1 MQDRAS
7 VAIMTKDEIQL
18 LFAYDRWANNRVL
31 QAASALS
38 AEDFARD
45 LRGSFRSVRD
55 TLVHIIG
62 GEWLWLAYWKEP
74 PLTPGSL
81 ADLRAR
87 REALFSPDALPN
99 AAKVQSKWAE
109 VEQEQSEFV
118 DRITDELLEN
128 KLPFRTTQIKLVHLM
143 QHMAN
148 HSTYHRG
155 QVALMM
161 RQLNAEPM
169 ATDFHVFLIESQH
182 EAAAAHQS
190 LVYQV
195 PD

>member
-7 VAIMTKDEIQL
+7 VAIMTKSEIQL
-18 LFAYDRWANNRVL
+18 LFEYDRWANNRAL
-31 QAASALS
+31 QAAYALS
-38 AEDFARD
+38 AEDFVRD
-45 LRGSFRSVRD
+45 LRGSFPSVRD

-74 PLTPGSL
+74 PITPASL
-81 ADLRAR
+81 ADLRAQ
-87 REALFSPDALPN
+87 REALFSPDMLTN

-109 VEQEQSEFV
+109 VEKEQTEFV

-128 KLPFRTTQIKLVHLM
+128 KLPFRTTQVKLGHLM

-161 RQLNAEPM
+161 RQLNAEPT
-169 ATDFHVFLIESQH
+169 ATDFHVFLIEGQH
-182 EAAAAHQS
+182 EAAAEHQI
-190 LVYQV
+190 LVDQ
-195 PD
+195 

>member
-1 MQDRAS
+1 
-7 VAIMTKDEIQL
+7 MTKNEIQF
-18 LFAYDRWANNRVL
+18 LFEYDRWANNRTL

-45 LRGSFRSVRD
+45 LRGSFCSVRD

-62 GEWLWLAYWKEP
+62 GEWLWLTYWKEP
-74 PLTPGSL
+74 PITPAAL
-81 ADLRAR
+81 EDLIVRRA
-87 REALFSPDALPN
+87 ALFSAEALPN

-109 VEQEQSEFV
+109 VEKDQTEFV
-118 DRITDELLEN
+118 DRLTDKLLES
-128 KLPFRTTQIKLVHLM
+128 KLPFRKTQIKLGHLM

-161 RQLNAEPM
+161 RQLNAEPT
-169 ATDFHVFLIESQH
+169 ATDFHVFLIESQL

-190 LVYQV
+190 LVDEQRS
-195 PD
+195 PTKNADSE